1 MIFTSA
7 RSLRCASPRAPRLIK
22 VRTGHSDYHV
32 PLILLIPPG
41 VKTTN
46 ATNSC
51 GRLLVPCAHKS
62 ASDERTTAIDLRR
75 LMGSLVTRV
84 CGEIVSI
91 LANPTD
97 ITLGFGRPA
106 GGLLPGAWPA
116 SLTYVSHPRGIVEAA
131 PAWQYYLRSSHL
143 TALARRRQEMLQA
156 ALNSATSRP
165 GHGGT
170 TDQRAQA
177 ERGERPRLLS

>member
-62 ASDERTTAIDLRR
+62 ASDERHDRHRFTPLDGIPCYPRVRGNRIHSCESYRHYIGIRPTCRGPSARGLACQSHVCLSPSRHRGSRACVAILSALLASHGPGATAPGD
-75 LMGSLVTRV
+75 
-84 CGEIVSI
+84 
-91 LANPTD
+91 AP
-97 ITLGFGRPA
+97 GRPELRDVSTGSRRDDGSKGP
-106 GGLLPGAWPA
+106 GG
-116 SLTYVSHPRGIVEAA
+116 
-131 PAWQYYLRSSHL
+131 
-143 TALARRRQEMLQA
+143 AR
-156 ALNSATSRP
+156 
-165 GHGGT
+165 
-170 TDQRAQA
+170 
-177 ERGERPRLLS
+177 